1 MHAVK
6 ELENGFEYLEIKNSV
21 ASAKIALQG
30 AHIFS
35 FKRSGKEDML
45 WLSSTS
51 EFQIGSAIRGGIPLC
66 WPRFGNLDT
75 ALPQHGFAR
84 TFLFDVIKVEDSEK
98 RTVVH
103 MQLKSSEESKKIWDY
118 DFELDIIFTVSET
131 LEVEM
136 KTTNKDTKEFLIT
149 EAFHTYFAVS
159 NIEDVK
165 IFELED
171 KSYLDSLTGKDEVQ
185 KGIITIDKEVDRIYK
200 ESSNE
205 IRLEDTN
212 QKIIIKSKNS
222 ASVIVWNPWIEK
234 CSKMSGMDKEGYKK
248 FVCIESANALDDFK
262 VITPNAVY
270 SFSIEL
276 FGSEK

>member
-1 MHAVK
+1 MYAVK
-6 ELENGFEYLEIKNSV
+6 ELKNGFEYLEIKNSV

-35 FKRSGKEDML
+35 FKRSDKDELL

-51 EFQIGSAIRGGIPLC
+51 EFQRGSAIRGGIPLC
-66 WPRFGNLDT
+66 WPRFGNLDK

-84 TFLFDVIKVEDSEK
+84 TSLFEVVKIEDFEK
-98 RTVVH
+98 RTIVH
-103 MQLKSSEESKKIWDY
+103 MQLKSTQESKKIWDY
-118 DFELDIIFTVSET
+118 DFELDIIFSISEN
-131 LEVEM
+131 LEIEM

-165 IFELED
+165 IFGLED

-200 ESSNE
+200 ESSDE
-205 IRLEDTN
+205 IRVVDANHEVL
-212 QKIIIKSKNS
+212 IKSKNS

-262 VITPNAVY
+262 VITPNAACSLGVKY
-270 SFSIEL
+270 L
-276 FGSEK
+276 F